1 MVVCDEVCVWV
12 VEGFPDDEEGSLR
25 VLLEAVNCMAAAA
38 TAAVE
43 VVVLVAV
50 VVVRVVAVVVV
61 VI

>member
-25 VLLEAVNCMAAAA
+25 VLLEAVNCMAAA